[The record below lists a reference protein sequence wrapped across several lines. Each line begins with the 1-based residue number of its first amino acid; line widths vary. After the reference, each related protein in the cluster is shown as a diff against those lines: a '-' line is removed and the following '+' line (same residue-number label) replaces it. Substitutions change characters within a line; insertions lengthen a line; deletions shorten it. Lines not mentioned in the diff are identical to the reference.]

1 MSESDSKTN
10 ELNVITKLEE
20 NLQHAIDDL
29 IDESEYQTQQINE
42 HVSLIITHLAIAAAS
57 LRMKK
62 QQEILKVKSYY
73 ILK

>member
-1 MSESDSKTN
+1 MSQSDSKVDEMN
-10 ELNVITKLEE
+10 AITELEE

-29 IDESEYQTQQINE
+29 IEESSNNSQQINA
-42 HVSLIITHLAIAAAS
+42 HVSMIITHLAIAAAS